1 MRGGPEEEA
10 AERKRW
16 IEAEQKKINDSVQA
30 LINKRKLY
38 KPVGTS
44 EKEAEDK
51 KKTKEDEE
59 VATTTLVCTSDELLN
74 LEKKKKSDG
83 TSSSNSSSASSSSD
97 EEVENAEVEDDGT
110 GQKGIEKSDG
120 RRPMAEEGR
129 TASGDLG
136 KEILLPWKTQV
147 TTRKEPK
154 QLVEEIEETK
164 EYVAGDAERKRF
176 GTKILDDQRCSD
188 DLPGGYSVGREL
200 AHYEKLVP
208 ETTNETEITPPC
220 SEEKSF
226 KDSSVCCNILD
237 WSNGR
242 NKKEENI
249 VNDMKDKPLCKDILD
264 NYRRK
269 DEPHPLTS
277 QLSSI
282 REDMKEFCADVDK
295 FIEDNKIVFKNG
307 EVKRLWGEKEEI
319 NAGIKSDK
327 DNEEKGKDS
336 SNKAKDFKWWNT
348 KERKLKVKEILKS
361 REEESKR
368 SKNVKKIEIIED
380 VAEKISEAS
389 NKEETK
395 ENKEVSSSQSV
406 YDLLNLKTCPTILL
420 SNVKSYPRNEDAS
433 MLCESAKK
441 EGNEDRS
448 SGLFNSLFNEM
459 EYRDSSNKREKISKS
474 ISSHELLT
482 LEEAEEAVEE
492 TARSSSCTDI
502 ILSDQEN
509 FQNKSVAIEITGADP
524 VNATL
529 LDDDEE
535 SESESVKTVINNYEE
550 INEEEDT
557 RTNIA
562 KENNS
567 ECVSDNSNVTGA
579 QNKMQQLDTTFNGTI
594 ISSSVEKSSQS
605 SKSHKRSRDC
615 EYLDVVSKKSHLIEE
630 VDIEKDRN
638 DGRTTGEVFEKC
650 RRHFMKEAKKFVQKE
665 SPLINQCIES
675 LITNRN
681 SEGNWKI
688 QSSQEDFL
696 SFTTANLNPD
706 FRCGKNS
713 VNSEEKMISSREQS
727 HVKPKSISSV
737 QNFEDDRASRKKSDS
752 CTDRRSEMESITQ
765 LLNQSHST
773 EKHSSNICTD
783 LYQEFCNHLDQMNNK
798 RKLLIEPDF
807 VKNSRAI
814 GNEQT
819 DDLLSSR
826 ETKQSKE
833 EQTKPLIEEISGNS
847 TNVDELEKLEELS
860 VHLEDLG
867 MDAAFKDKI
876 LKSISAPKTEE
887 QRKRAKRSA
896 EKLMKTSR
904 EAMAKGKSLLEQSSP
919 VSNQN
924 KDLDHSRRFFMNL
937 LAEDLEENKHKD
949 VDPTKSIDDKS
960 ESGSITETV
969 SDISKNTVVKIE
981 EAARLSSVDNN
992 RSQGSEIL
1000 DTRRENV
1007 GRARKSLEMQMVQ
1020 EN

>member
-1 MRGGPEEEA
+1 M
-10 AERKRW
+10 
-16 IEAEQKKINDSVQA
+16 
-30 LINKRKLY
+30 
-38 KPVGTS
+38 
-44 EKEAEDK
+44 
-51 KKTKEDEE
+51 
-59 VATTTLVCTSDELLN
+59 
-74 LEKKKKSDG
+74 
-83 TSSSNSSSASSSSD
+83 
-97 EEVENAEVEDDGT
+97 
-110 GQKGIEKSDG
+110 
-120 RRPMAEEGR
+120 
-129 TASGDLG
+129 
-136 KEILLPWKTQV
+136 
-147 TTRKEPK
+147 
-154 QLVEEIEETK
+154 
-164 EYVAGDAERKRF
+164 
-176 GTKILDDQRCSD
+176 
-188 DLPGGYSVGREL
+188 
-200 AHYEKLVP
+200 
-208 ETTNETEITPPC
+208 
-220 SEEKSF
+220 
-226 KDSSVCCNILD
+226 D

-249 VNDMKDKPLCKDILD
+249 VNNVKDKPLCKDILD

-319 NAGIKSDK
+319 NAGIKFDK

-336 SNKAKDFKWWNT
+336 SNKEKDFKWWNT

-380 VAEKISEAS
+380 VTEKISESS

-441 EGNEDRS
+441 QGNEDRS

-459 EYRDSSNKREKISKS
+459 ECRDSSNKREKMSKS

-509 FQNKSVAIEITGADP
+509 FQNKSVRIEITGADP

-550 INEEEDT
+550 INREEDT

-567 ECVSDNSNVTGA
+567 ECVSDSSNVTGV
-579 QNKMQQLDTTFNGTI
+579 QNKMQQLDTRFDGI

-630 VDIEKDRN
+630 VDIEKDRS

-681 SEGNWKI
+681 SEGNWKM

-727 HVKPKSISSV
+727 HVKPKSISSI

-752 CTDRRSEMESITQ
+752 CTDRRS
-765 LLNQSHST
+765 
-773 EKHSSNICTD
+773 
-783 LYQEFCNHLDQMNNK
+783 
-798 RKLLIEPDF
+798 
-807 VKNSRAI
+807 
-814 GNEQT
+814 
-819 DDLLSSR
+819 
-826 ETKQSKE
+826 
-833 EQTKPLIEEISGNS
+833 
-847 TNVDELEKLEELS
+847 
-860 VHLEDLG
+860 
-867 MDAAFKDKI
+867 
-876 LKSISAPKTEE
+876 
-887 QRKRAKRSA
+887 
-896 EKLMKTSR
+896 
-904 EAMAKGKSLLEQSSP
+904 GKC
-919 VSNQN
+919 
-924 KDLDHSRRFFMNL
+924 
-937 LAEDLEENKHKD
+937 
-949 VDPTKSIDDKS
+949 
-960 ESGSITETV
+960 
-969 SDISKNTVVKIE
+969 
-981 EAARLSSVDNN
+981 
-992 RSQGSEIL
+992 
-1000 DTRRENV
+1000 
-1007 GRARKSLEMQMVQ
+1007 
-1020 EN
+1020 